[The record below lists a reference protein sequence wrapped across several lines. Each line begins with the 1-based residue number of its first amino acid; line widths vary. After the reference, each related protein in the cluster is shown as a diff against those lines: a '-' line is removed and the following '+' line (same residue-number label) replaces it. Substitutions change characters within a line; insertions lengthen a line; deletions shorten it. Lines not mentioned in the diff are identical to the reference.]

1 VPFAPAL
8 IGDDSCARRL
18 APYVRDWARKD
29 AKKAKLMADIL
40 AAIGT
45 PTALL
50 HLAYVAD
57 KSRFPEVKEHAQ
69 QTLDQVAATQGLTTD
84 ELADRTV
91 PDLELD
97 DDGTAT
103 LDFGPRKFTVTFDE
117 GLRPLVQAEDGSR
130 LASFPRA
137 TKADD
142 ATLAKAA
149 SARFKGLKADA
160 ETVAQALLRRFESAM
175 VKNRS
180 WSAAAF
186 REYIVGH
193 PLVTHL
199 ARRLVWSSSA
209 GTFRVAEDGSFAGAN
224 DAEYNL
230 PDDTT
235 VTLPHP
241 LVLGK
246 DAVTTWSRILSDYSV
261 VQPFEQLGRATYAPA
276 EDATAPK
283 LERFVNRK
291 SKPGPLMGSLDARG
305 WHKLMDETSFS
316 WAEKTVRKKSGG
328 EATVTLSFSPGID
341 LGDVAGSP
349 EQSFAAPTLN
359 GAMTF
364 ADLDPVD
371 YSELVRDLE
380 FLGH

>member
-1 VPFAPAL
+1 
-8 IGDDSCARRL
+8 
-18 APYVRDWARKD
+18 
-29 AKKAKLMADIL
+29 MADIL
-40 AAIGT
+40 AAIGS

-50 HLAYVAD
+50 HLAHVAE
-57 KSRFPEVKEHAQ
+57 KSRFEEVKKHARE
-69 QTLDQVAATQGLTTD
+69 TLEQVAAAQGLTTD

-91 PDLELD
+91 PDLDLD

-103 LDFGPRKFTVTFDE
+103 LDFGPRKFKVTFDE
-117 GLRPLVQAEDGSR
+117 GLHPLVQAEDGAR
-130 LASFPRA
+130 LGSFPRA
-137 TKADD
+137 TKTDD
-142 ATLAKAA
+142 AALAKAA

-180 WSAAAF
+180 WSAASF
-186 REYIVGH
+186 REYVVGH

-209 GTFRVAEDGSFAGAN
+209 GAFRVAEDGSFADAN
-224 DAEYNL
+224 DAEYTL
-230 PDDTT
+230 PGDAN

-241 LVLGK
+241 LVLGA
-246 DAVTTWSRILSDYSV
+246 DAVATWSRIVSDYGV

-276 EDATAPK
+276 EDAGTQTIA
-283 LERFVNRK
+283 RFAKRK

-305 WHKLMDETSFS
+305 WHKWPDETSLS
-316 WAEKTVRKKSGG
+316 WAGKTVRTKKGG
-328 EATVTLSFSPGID
+328 QATVSLSFSPGIE

-349 EQSFAAPTLN
+349 EQIFSAPALREAISFSEI
-359 GAMTF
+359 
-364 ADLDPVD
+364 DPVD

-380 FLGH
+380 FFGH